1 MLPSNVVVFHH
12 GQRWRPR
19 CCVPSWGHN
28 NFSVCLASVLF
39 LLLLLAKY
47 YAIFSDP
54 TIFFCFTYSSWE
66 PWRFFRVSLETSSK
80 STTYGHW
87 RCCRETRSHVKR
99 LKTNKTIVDHNVLS
113 LYHSFSTQNP
123 VLRHTKV
130 NKWEEVENW
139 ELIHKNYS
147 LYDLVQSK
155 TFCWRHTGGSRIFSI
170 QLTFSTLDVLQL
182 IKGRSGR

>member
-12 GQRWRPR
+12 GQRWKPR

-28 NFSVCLASVLF
+28 NFSVCFSSVLF
-39 LLLLLAKY
+39 LLLAKY

-80 STTYGHW
+80 STTYGNW
-87 RCCRETRSHVKR
+87 RRWRHV
-99 LKTNKTIVDHNVLS
+99 KTNKTMVDHNVLS

-147 LYDLVQSK
+147 LYDPGTKQNFLL
-155 TFCWRHTGGSRIFSI
+155 TTHGGESRIFPLSWH
-170 QLTFSTLDVLQL
+170 F
-182 IKGRSGR
+182 RR